1 MNLRDF
7 LGDNTDEHNKKT
19 DNMRNLK
26 IDDMRDSDKAR
37 IHIIKVE
44 NVDDAKRP
52 VDFLKEGA
60 AVIADTT
67 SLKDVDRVKAYSF
80 LSGACYLD
88 NSQMATIAPQIYLIT
103 PQNFIVDSDIDKPNF
118 EAKGENTAENQDT
131 INFTEES
138 DEKSVKQ
145 CCRLIYDTKGLSQ

>member
-1 MNLRDF
+1 MSLRDF
-7 LGDNTDEHNKKT
+7 LGDNIDVNNK
-19 DNMRNLK
+19 K
-26 IDDMRDSDKAR
+26 IDDMRDFDKAH

-44 NVDDAKRP
+44 TVDDAKRP
-52 VDFLKEGA
+52 VNFLKEGA

-67 SLKDVDRVKAYSF
+67 SLKDVDRIKAYSF

-118 EAKGENTAENQDT
+118 EAKGENTAENHDT
-131 INFTEES
+131 INFAEES

-145 CCRLIYDTKGLSQ
+145 RCRLIHDTKGRSQ

>member
-118 EAKGENTAENQDT
+118 EAKGENTAENHDT
-131 INFTEES
+131 INFAEKS

-145 CCRLIYDTKGLSQ
+145 CCRLIY

>member
-7 LGDNTDEHNKKT
+7 LGDNTDVNNKKS
-19 DNMRNLK
+19 NGMRNLK
-26 IDDMRDSDKAR
+26 IDDMHDFDKAR

-44 NVDDAKRP
+44 TVDDAKRP
-52 VDFLKEGA
+52 VNFLKEGA
-60 AVIADTT
+60 AIIADTT

-118 EAKGENTAENQDT
+118 ETKGKSTAENHDT
-131 INFTEES
+131 INFAEKS
-138 DEKSVKQ
+138 DEKSVK
-145 CCRLIYDTKGLSQ
+145 

>member
-1 MNLRDF
+1 MNLKDF
-7 LGDNTDEHNKKT
+7 LGDNTDVNNK
-19 DNMRNLK
+19 K
-26 IDDMRDSDKAR
+26 IDDMRDFSKAR

-118 EAKGENTAENQDT
+118 EAKGKNTAKNQDT

-145 CCRLIYDTKGLSQ
+145 CCRLIHDTKGLSQ

>member
-1 MNLRDF
+1 MSLRDF
-7 LGDNTDEHNKKT
+7 LGDNIDVNNK
-19 DNMRNLK
+19 K
-26 IDDMRDSDKAR
+26 IDDMRDFDKAH

-44 NVDDAKRP
+44 TVDDAKRP
-52 VDFLKEGA
+52 VNFLKEGA
-60 AVIADTT
+60 AIIADTT
-67 SLKDVDRVKAYSF
+67 SLKDVDRIKAYSF

-118 EAKGENTAENQDT
+118 EAKGENTAENHDT
-131 INFTEES
+131 INFDEES

-145 CCRLIYDTKGLSQ
+145 CCRLIHDTKGRSQ

>member
-7 LGDNTDEHNKKT
+7 LGDNTDEHNKKS

>member
-1 MNLRDF
+1 MSLRDF
-7 LGDNTDEHNKKT
+7 LGDNIDVNNK
-19 DNMRNLK
+19 K
-26 IDDMRDSDKAR
+26 IDDMRDFDKAH

-44 NVDDAKRP
+44 TVDDAKRP
-52 VDFLKEGA
+52 VNFLKEGA

-67 SLKDVDRVKAYSF
+67 SLKDVDRIKAYSF

-118 EAKGENTAENQDT
+118 EAKGENTAENHDT
-131 INFTEES
+131 INFTEKS

-145 CCRLIYDTKGLSQ
+145 RCRLIHDTKGRSQ

>member
-1 MNLRDF
+1 MSLRDF
-7 LGDNTDEHNKKT
+7 LGDNIDVNNK
-19 DNMRNLK
+19 K
-26 IDDMRDSDKAR
+26 IDDMRDFSKAH

-44 NVDDAKRP
+44 TVDDAKRP
-52 VDFLKEGA
+52 VNFLKEGA
-60 AVIADTT
+60 AIIADTT
-67 SLKDVDRVKAYSF
+67 SLKDVDRIKAYSF

-118 EAKGENTAENQDT
+118 EAKGENTAENHDT
-131 INFTEES
+131 INFAEES

-145 CCRLIYDTKGLSQ
+145 CYRLIHDTKGRSQ

>member
-7 LGDNTDEHNKKT
+7 LGDNTDEHNKKS
-19 DNMRNLK
+19 DGMRNLK
-26 IDDMRDSDKAR
+26 IDDMRDFDKAR

-52 VDFLKEGA
+52 VNFLKEGA
-60 AVIADTT
+60 AIIADTT

-118 EAKGENTAENQDT
+118 ETKGENTAENHDT
-131 INFTEES
+131 INFAEKS

-145 CCRLIYDTKGLSQ
+145 CCRLIYNMKGLS

>member
-1 MNLRDF
+1 MSLRDF
-7 LGDNTDEHNKKT
+7 LGDNIDVNNK
-19 DNMRNLK
+19 K
-26 IDDMRDSDKAR
+26 IDDMRDFSKAH

-44 NVDDAKRP
+44 TVDDAKRP
-52 VDFLKEGA
+52 VNFLKEGA
-60 AVIADTT
+60 AIIADTT
-67 SLKDVDRVKAYSF
+67 SLKDVDRIKAYSF

-118 EAKGENTAENQDT
+118 EAKGENIAENHDT
-131 INFTEES
+131 INFAEES

-145 CCRLIYDTKGLSQ
+145 CCRLIYDTKGRSQ